1 MENNAITM
9 TYIGGPTALIEM
21 NGVRLL
27 TDPTFDPAGT
37 SYPTAAY
44 TLEKSLSPGIGP
56 NELGRID
63 AVLLSHDH
71 HFDNL
76 DHAGRALL
84 SRAERVFTTIAGGDR
99 LGPPAIGLAPWQEAT
114 IPTPSGEELR
124 ITATPA
130 RHGPAGG
137 DRGPVIGFVIAPSTQ
152 GTGGV
157 YATGDTVWYEGVAE
171 VSRRFPSARAAL
183 LFLGAAN
190 VAVAGPAPL
199 TLTAEDGV
207 EVARAF
213 PEAALI
219 PVHFEGWAHFTQ
231 GRAEVERAFAAAG
244 LSERLRWLKPGE
256 SAVIA

>member
-1 MENNAITM
+1 VATNSITV

-27 TDPTFDPAGT
+27 TDPTFDSAGT

-44 TLEKSLSPGIGP
+44 TLEKSLSPGIGADQ
-56 NELGRID
+56 LGRID

-84 SRAERVFTTIAGGDR
+84 SRAERVFTTIAGAER
-99 LGPPAIGLAPWQEAT
+99 LGPPAVGLAPWQEAT
-114 IPTPSGEELR
+114 IPTPDGTRLR
-124 ITATPA
+124 LTATPA
-130 RHGPAGG
+130 RHGPEGG
-137 DRGPVIGFVIAPSTQ
+137 DRGPVIGFVVTPGAER
-152 GTGGV
+152 TGGV
-157 YATGDTVWYEGVAE
+157 YVTGDTVWFEGVNE
-171 VSRRFPSARAAL
+171 VSRRFSSVTAAL
-183 LFLGAAN
+183 LFLGAAF

-207 EVARAF
+207 KVARAF
-213 PEAALI
+213 PDAALV

-231 GRAEVERAFAAAG
+231 GRAEVERAFEAAG
-244 LSERLRWLKPGE
+244 LADRLRWLAPGE
-256 SAVIA
+256 STAIA